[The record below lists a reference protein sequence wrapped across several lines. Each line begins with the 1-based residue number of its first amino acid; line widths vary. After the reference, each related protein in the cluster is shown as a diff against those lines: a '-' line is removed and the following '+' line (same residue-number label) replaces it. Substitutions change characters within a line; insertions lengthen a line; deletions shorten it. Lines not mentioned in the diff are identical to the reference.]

1 MHGPLVV
8 TPERLVATCISNRSL
23 LSAFVD
29 RVHVLTSWL
38 LLHRLVKILDP

>member
-8 TPERLVATCISNRSL
+8 TPERLVATCISGRRL

-29 RVHVLTSWL
+29 TVHVLTSRL
-38 LLHRLVKILDP
+38 LLHRLIKILDP